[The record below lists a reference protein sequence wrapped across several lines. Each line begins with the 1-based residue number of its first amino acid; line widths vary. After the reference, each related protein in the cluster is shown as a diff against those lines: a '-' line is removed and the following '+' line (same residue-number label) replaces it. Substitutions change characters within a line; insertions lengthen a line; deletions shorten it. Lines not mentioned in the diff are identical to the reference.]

1 MQGHNRSQTC
11 QQKIFEIEDHLIESV
26 KSF

>member
-1 MQGHNRSQTC
+1 MQGHNRSQTS